1 MSSRPKDGP
10 GNDDMAEQEAPKAAL
25 LPSLPLGRDMIAR
38 DEAPAIHPQHG
49 FARAALYRYAVVIT
63 LLIFIVGFSL
73 LLPRTF
79 FTLGNFR
86 TIVSS
91 QAVLMILSL
100 GLTLPLTTG
109 EFDLSIGSMLGCAA
123 VLTAFFAGKMHFPLP
138 VVILTTVLVGVLAG
152 ALNAFFVVR
161 VGINAFI
168 GTLGVSTMLTGLT
181 LAVSD
186 GQILN
191 TVPQPLVD
199 FVQRQIF
206 GLAVPV
212 YVGFALAIVLWRLY
226 EHTPVGRH
234 LFFVGEGREAAR
246 LVGLKVDRLRMGAF
260 VASGAISSVA
270 GVFTAGQLGAADP
283 SVGPN
288 FLLPAYAAAFL
299 GATTIKP
306 GRFNAWGTVV
316 ALYLLVTGVTGLE
329 LLGASSWVQE
339 MFNGAAL
346 LIAVTFARFVAREQA
361 A

>member
-1 MSSRPKDGP
+1 
-10 GNDDMAEQEAPKAAL
+10 MAEQEAPKAAL